1 MWLGDFLKVHTT
13 PAMILA
19 ALAVASAVQENGAEQ
34 ESQTFIS
41 SWPYGKNTDDNFV
54 YGTHADWSAPT
65 GGTCNSYN
73 CSVATKLLCKD
84 INGANALNKTPV
96 VLTFDYECNA
106 TAYHPETGQG
116 YSLID
121 QIFVDTRARRA
132 IETNTRPGHK
142 HTKLNLRY
150 ERNGNLIDLLN
161 ESAKRLRP
169 LYNNKYTK
177 NTGITILE
185 QSTFD
190 DPLFSS
196 GYKNGVTVPCLF
208 EETSNAQ
215 ETREGFRY
223 LPFWAED
230 NVSVPFCVYRVD
242 PDVPRRDGGSARF
255 GKTLFDTNANPPRD
269 ISYYDNTSAAH
280 SFLEDMAIKSPTCYS
295 NGNACLP
302 GRCSVL
308 DTNYLFREYSDE
320 YVFDFDTAYGKNGDY
335 AAAMFGRPQCGPMY
349 GGDLVKGTDNRI
361 SVVPSK
367 KLPIDASLFR
377 KRPEPVLRYT
387 FDAIRFMEKPTYG
400 SVLALPTFAFE
411 RWTPGANP
419 NPTWMF
425 KTLGEWE
432 DGDPSGIIDM
442 PPCTSFGNFIP
453 EKAVNLEDPA
463 IENDDKTNINTA
475 LFEAQSLKN
484 SSAVLSNRKTYGS
497 HYALYESSVGETKP
511 PLFVLATDILKLL
524 DQDISARGGDTLSFD
539 QMLVDNPGNVVGLTP
554 SLFKTMRA
562 HIIKFP
568 AEFAKLELTDPNSY
582 CTNDGSFYAEDEWCY
597 NNGDSCNDLIISN
610 YSDQWTFF
618 KRAYVISA
626 DSYSSNY
633 TEFINRSSSETFQCI
648 DDSMLEEYRSMFAS
662 PKLKYVARAIFNGKT
677 NMGEAGTAASSDLY
691 EDSNNPNWK
700 YMWRKCADPPSVGQ
714 KQTITCTVPNAG
726 FIDITEQCMKWSS
739 VGRYNSPTTDPN
751 GYVYKIKGGGALC
764 EDTYRPCGCLTENN
778 KGEVACLDN
787 NNQGNPPQCRWNN
800 VDLATKNTI
809 CSFGQCT
816 TGHDSISSQTADDKC
831 SFDTDNNGDGHCKV
845 YCNMKHPSKV
855 KVPFSGVVECCKT
868 PQATDLVSGCH
879 LQIYGNNTGSGQ
891 ELVVDYNSLKWYN
904 WTHPFGPWGQLSYGV
919 CTVQKLTTNVETYRN
934 DMFDLPCLGETAQVN
949 NDLSQKWYDKD
960 FFGSA
965 VVSNITTPYYNDY
978 GVYNFSQLTENEKA
992 NAIKED
998 PWGSRNVDF
1007 FYNENIRDNNTETW
1021 YKTQPCPVFSGC
1033 MLRPSAELVARDV
1046 DKHFDQ
1052 FSVLHRS
1059 LNPTTSGTTP
1069 GNMAC
1074 MPVWY
1079 ERKLKT
1085 AIKADI
1091 EDPQYGMDPGPR
1103 LTYDIHFREDA
1114 WPDYTLHEDSV
1125 YARTLRDNEEEYE
1138 DIPWSPADPTLSPY
1152 LIAPPKIGAVTYQ
1165 PRTESAYTA
1174 QFEQRQEDPVSIG
1187 CDCRGIDP
1195 VFKCINH
1202 EIKDIWDVDNG
1213 VSAEFKKAYKDTGI
1227 PNNTNSV
1234 MYIKCAYSWSEAL
1247 GDSPTIG
1254 LTVGSK
1260 AKMSLVERDIFK
1272 FPGLNDFD
1280 RQHLLGTSPG
1290 NPDFSSQRLTPLW
1303 LREKP
1308 EMHPDIEGKTQYNP
1322 VLTQD
1327 MVNAERAAGNR
1338 LRKMGNEK
1346 NVTVGH
1352 NVNGTVED
1360 TDWVCLTGESVEIM
1374 CGDTVVPYVNVTKIV
1389 DSVLFPDVVKTADYV
1404 VTNLTSEYT
1413 DCTLPCYRAWTHVYD
1428 FNHACLR
1435 YPYGMVSSFELEH
1448 ELRVANFPPPTL
1460 PEMYGYNYCENL
1472 NLDNGTNAK
1481 AMYVDCIG
1489 DSMTYK
1495 DRHAF
1500 CDPGSNYLATKTFQ
1514 LEALVLRFRGIDDV
1528 CSDRLKLCIVIPGGP
1543 TFDTISSVVTSG
1555 KDLTGFTIMK
1565 TRFNFEA
1572 AETAFGVMML
1582 YYLNPETNTY
1592 NFTELRQNDTQATIV
1607 GVQPDNNIFLMLSSL
1622 DAASHVFK
1630 TIDDVKAACDTF
1642 ETTLTNL
1649 TRTQN
1654 PGTCEKGKQ
1663 VRLLGFAGGSSANRC
1678 ADADFHIPN
1687 NNVITEI
1694 NIPIKYANMKIEA
1707 ASLKFPR
1714 LKFDVSKA
1722 GAVACNRFI
1731 VSAPGFVL
1739 KNAYFSQ
1746 SKCDGRD
1753 EHTETPV
1760 IFRGDSVANAH
1771 IEYTVD
1777 FTTSGVGVA
1786 FLGYDGGKTR
1796 PVLDVNGSFI
1806 NVTGDNIQ
1814 FTAAIARGTGNAQ
1827 VYCGM
1832 ESPCNVLLQSQ
1843 NFSAPQLVLSGAK
1856 LRVTDISEYT
1866 QIFGDAEEKKLFHR
1880 PQDHSRSLVL
1890 LATIFCVLGTAVFA
1904 SVYMSVE

>member
-84 INGANALNKTPV
+84 INGANAHNKTPV
-96 VLTFDYECNA
+96 VLTFDNECNA

-196 GYKNGVTVPCLF
+196 GYKNGVTVPCSF

-349 GGDLVKGTDNRI
+349 GGDLVNGADNRI

-367 KLPIDASLFR
+367 NLPINASLFR

-453 EKAVNLEDPA
+453 EKSVNLEDPT

-475 LFEAQSLKN
+475 LFEAQSSRN
-484 SSAVLSNRKTYGS
+484 SNAVLSNRKTYGS
-497 HYALYESSVGETKP
+497 HYALYESSVGETNP

-568 AEFAKLELTDPNSY
+568 AEFARLQLENVNAS
-582 CTNDGSFYAEDEWCY
+582 CANDGQFRASQTDCY
-597 NNGDSCNDLIISN
+597 NNGDKCDTDLVLSN

-618 KRAYVISA
+618 NRTTVTLI
-626 DSYSSNY
+626 DGYSIKY
-633 TEFINRSSSETFQCI
+633 INVTRRTGR
-648 DDSMLEEYRSMFAS
+648 D
-662 PKLKYVARAIFNGKT
+662 IFNCDPDMMDAEFTQSYRKVNISKVGRTFFNDNKGYNGYDLISGT
-677 NMGEAGTAASSDLY
+677 KAGTYNDIQK
-691 EDSNNPNWK
+691 EGDQK
-700 YMWRKCADPPSVGQ
+700 FMWLKCKDPDNDDR
-714 KQTITCTVPNAG
+714 IRCTVPDVG
-726 FIDITEQCMKWSS
+726 FIDVSGLCLKWSS
-739 VGRYNSPTTDPN
+739 VLDGGNGRIRN
-751 GYVYKIKGGGALC
+751 VYKIKGDGAYC
-764 EDTYRPCGCLTENN
+764 ENDYRACGCW
-778 KGEVACLDN
+778 GDDA
-787 NNQGNPPQCRWNN
+787 NQKHFICPNGNVNSRPEQCRWDN
-800 VDLATKNTI
+800 VDYFLTDVSSGPETTFSGDAATDYCN
-809 CSFGQCT
+809 
-816 TGHDSISSQTADDKC
+816 
-831 SFDTDNNGDGHCKV
+831 FDTDTPAQGGDLDSGCHLLSCKMGTE
-845 YCNMKHPSKV
+845 NP
-855 KVPFSGVVECCKT
+855 KVPFSEHVQCCKSVLIVNSNCHT
-868 PQATDLVSGCH
+868 QIDGRGNPQ
-879 LQIYGNNTGSGQ
+879 GQ
-891 ELVVDYNSLKWYN
+891 ELEVDYNSLKWYN

-919 CTVQKLTTNVETYRN
+919 CTVQKLTTNVETYKN

-960 FFGSA
+960 FFDSA
-965 VVSNITTPYYNDY
+965 VVSNITSPYYIVY
-978 GVYNFSQLTENEKA
+978 PVYNLSGLTENEKA

-1007 FYNENIRDNNTETW
+1007 FYDESIRDNDPKTW

-1046 DKHFDQ
+1046 DKHPDQ

-1079 ERKLKT
+1079 QRKLKT

-1125 YARTLRDNEEEYE
+1125 YARTLRDNEEEFE

-1260 AKMSLVERDIFK
+1260 AQMSLVERDIFK

-1308 EMHPDIEGKTQYNP
+1308 KMHPDIEGKTQYNP

-1352 NVNGTVED
+1352 DVNGTVED

-1374 CGDTVVPYVNVTKIV
+1374 CGDTVVPYVNVTKVV

-1472 NLDNGTNAK
+1472 NSDSGKN

-1592 NFTELRQNDTQATIV
+1592 NFTELEKNDTKQATIV

-1649 TRTQN
+1649 AKTQN

-1707 ASLKFPR
+1707 ASLKFP
-1714 LKFDVSKA
+1714 LIKFDVSKA